1 VNGGTELVLAGPA
14 ADRQI
19 RKLNPRSEVPPI
31 VRILLLN
38 YEYPP
43 LGGGAGVATAELAHR
58 LADKGSIVHV
68 VTAQAPEDQLR
79 ANSPR
84 VVRHKVRAGLNV
96 YRVRSRR
103 KGIHQAGYG
112 GAVAYVRAALPVIRR
127 LVHTWH
133 YDIAHL
139 FFSLPTG
146 AILPFA
152 GLQNTPV
159 VVSLRGSDVP
169 GYDPSKRSLRVAHS
183 LLLPVTRWI
192 WKRADRVVAVCRALG
207 RLAERSDPSLSV
219 TVIRN
224 GVDLQL
230 FHPAAN
236 GGESPPG
243 SIRCVAVARLVD
255 RKGIPDLLHA
265 WRHLQRDHLTLEIIG
280 SGPAEGRFRDLAK
293 RLGLDKEVRFTG
305 PMSREEVAERYR
317 NADLFTLSPLNEA
330 FGNVFAE
337 AMASG
342 LPIVG
347 TNVGGIPELVRH
359 GVNGLLVRPRDHR
372 ALAEAIA
379 RLASDEG
386 LRQSMAERNRLEA
399 ERSLSW
405 DNATESYMQLY
416 DDILAGVPPD
426 RTY

>member
-1 VNGGTELVLAGPA
+1 M
-14 ADRQI
+14 
-19 RKLNPRSEVPPI
+19 PPT

-43 LGGGAGVATAELAHR
+43 LGGGAGVATAELARR
-58 LADKGSIVHV
+58 LADRGSIVHV

-84 VVRHKVRAGLNV
+84 VVRHKVQEGLNV

-103 KGIHQAGYG
+103 KGIHHAGYG
-112 GAVAYVRAALPVIRR
+112 GAAAYLRAALPVIRR
-127 LVHTWH
+127 LVHTWQ

-152 GLQNTPV
+152 GLRNTPV

-169 GYDPSKRSLRVAHS
+169 GYDPAKRSLRLAHS

-192 WKRADRVVAVCRALG
+192 WQRADRVVAVCKALG
-207 RLAERSDPSLSV
+207 RLAERSDPGLSF

-224 GVDLQL
+224 GVDLHL

-243 SIRCVAVARLVD
+243 PIRCIAVARLVD

-265 WRHLQRDHLTLEIIG
+265 WRQLQRGHLALEIIG
-280 SGPAEGRFRDLAK
+280 SGPAEVRFRDLAK
-293 RLGLDKEVRFTG
+293 RLGLDKEVRFAG
-305 PMSREEVAERYR
+305 PMSREKVAERYR
-317 NADLFTLSPLNEA
+317 SADLFTLSPLNEA

-359 GVNGLLVRPRDHR
+359 GINGLLVKPGDHS
-372 ALAEAIA
+372 ALAEAID
-379 RLASDEG
+379 RLARDRR
-386 LRQSMAERNRLEA
+386 LRQSMAERNRAEA
-399 ERSLSW
+399 ENSLSW
-405 DNATESYMQLY
+405 DSATESYIQLY
-416 DDILAGVPPD
+416 EDILAGVPPD
-426 RTY
+426 RAY